1 MLDHS
6 SLSYHTLIAAF
17 LQFRG
22 LRAGDVP
29 DNPVHILKEPHQ
41 RGTLLGR
48 EVRLILLNVPPNV
61 RKLVLALGNAMR
73 KNVE

>member
-1 MLDHS
+1 M
-6 SLSYHTLIAAF
+6 F
-17 LQFRG
+17 LA
-22 LRAGDVP
+22 LRHGDFL
-29 DNPVHILKEPHQ
+29 NNRVHMVKEPHQ
-41 RGTLLGR
+41 SGTLLSR